1 MPIIS
6 FWNPTGVGQTG
17 TTATMVSV
25 ANSIAVRNPHYKIL
39 LTQTHFNNLK
49 MESAYFNM
57 DKMASKGNLD
67 DITDIGVDALER
79 LLRSNKITPESI
91 KTYAKT
97 KGDTI
102 EVLFGSFKGDRDSFR
117 RVLETV
123 PFMLDYAAQCYDM
136 VFVDLTS
143 GTDTKEVDDILKKSD
158 VIVVTLN
165 QDKEVLRKMEQKFNS
180 LKILQE
186 KPILPVFS
194 RYDQYLAYNS
204 RNILRNYNLKFDKR
218 EVYTIPYNSL
228 YFDALND
235 GRALDFFIE
244 HLGADSATT
253 REGWLIAECGKISDR
268 LLKLLGSKV
277 SDK

>member
-1 MPIIS
+1 MPIVS
-6 FWNPTGVGQTG
+6 FWNPTGIGQTG

-25 ANSIAVRNPHYKIL
+25 ANSIAVRNPHLKVL
-39 LTQTHFNNLK
+39 LTQTHFSNLK

-57 DKMASKGNLD
+57 DRMRSKGNLD

-102 EVLFGSFKGDRDSFR
+102 EVLYGSFKGDKDSFR

-136 VFVDLTS
+136 VFVDLDS
-143 GTDTKEVDDILKKSD
+143 GLDTKETDDILKKSD
-158 VIVVTLN
+158 VIVVTMN
-165 QDKEVLRKMEQKFNS
+165 QDKEVLRKLEEKFNT
-180 LKILQE
+180 LKVLQE

-204 RNILRNYNLKFDKR
+204 RNILRNYNFKFDKR

-228 YFDALND
+228 YFDAMND

-253 REGWLIAECGKISDR
+253 REGWLISECAKISDK

-277 SDK
+277 NDK

>member
-1 MPIIS
+1 
-6 FWNPTGVGQTG
+6 
-17 TTATMVSV
+17 
-25 ANSIAVRNPHYKIL
+25 
-39 LTQTHFNNLK
+39 
-49 MESAYFNM
+49 
-57 DKMASKGNLD
+57 
-67 DITDIGVDALER
+67 
-79 LLRSNKITPESI
+79 
-91 KTYAKT
+91 
-97 KGDTI
+97 
-102 EVLFGSFKGDRDSFR
+102 
-117 RVLETV
+117 
-123 PFMLDYAAQCYDM
+123 MLDYAAQCYDM